1 MNKNNTSKSLVFCF
15 IGLFLCLALF
25 IGTTFAV
32 FSKTV
37 ISGKNNITA
46 GFDVSLKVF
55 DKNPI
60 KETLNNT
67 GSDFTN
73 NSILFDNISLSA
85 GDNTG
90 IKFIKVH
97 NGTNKSINVT
107 VKLTDCTCNSSTGE
121 PVWFLCF
128 EELDESGSFNSKY
141 TKNFPYP
148 DSSTLNLVTQK
159 SIESGKDYV
168 FAVGLELSETGSTI
182 GDTASFKV
190 SVLSEQAN

>member
-32 FSKTV
+32 FSKTI

-60 KETLNNT
+60 KETSNNT

-107 VKLTDCTCNSSTGE
+107 VKLTDCTCYSITGE
-121 PVWFLCF
+121 PVWFMCF
-128 EELDESGSFNSKY
+128 EELDESGSFNSNY
-141 TKNFPYP
+141 TTNFP
-148 DSSTLNLVTQK
+148 DSSTYNLVEQK

-168 FAVGLELSETGSTI
+168 FAVGLELSKTNSTI

-190 SVLSEQAN
+190 SVLSEQEQA